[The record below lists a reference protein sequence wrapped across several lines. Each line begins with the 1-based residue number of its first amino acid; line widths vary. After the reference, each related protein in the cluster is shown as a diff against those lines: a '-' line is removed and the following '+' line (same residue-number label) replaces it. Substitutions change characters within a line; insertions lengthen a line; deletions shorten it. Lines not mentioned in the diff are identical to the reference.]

1 MGEPEEDNSS
11 SDDAPPIEKKT
22 KKKAG
27 RKAKWS
33 DSDIVVNS
41 EYYKKRLI
49 FMNLKNQNNSEIYE
63 KVLKE
68 LQVRAKERREEVP
81 FNVNQ
86 LRTKFKKLVAECK
99 KISLTIKT
107 VTGIK
112 RVQDEKCYSPW
123 FDQLYSL
130 VKTRDSC
137 QPEQSIEPYAVL
149 NSSVDKLENSGSSSS
164 LLDDSATECET
175 EKSLFVPVKRPRKK
189 KEDNAKELLDIMKKK
204 DPMKEYLEFAREEA
218 ENQDSMRQG

>member
-1 MGEPEEDNSS
+1 M
-11 SDDAPPIEKKT
+11 
-22 KKKAG
+22 
-27 RKAKWS
+27 
-33 DSDIVVNS
+33 
-41 EYYKKRLI
+41 
-49 FMNLKNQNNSEIYE
+49 
-63 KVLKE
+63 
-68 LQVRAKERREEVP
+68 RAKERREEVP

-107 VTGIK
+107 ATGIK
-112 RVQDEKCYSPW
+112 RVQDEKCYGPW

-137 QPEQSIEPYAVL
+137 QPEQSIEPSAVL
-149 NSSVDKLENSGSSSS
+149 NSSVDKLGNSGSSSS
-164 LLDDSATECET
+164 LLGDSASECET

-189 KEDNAKELLDIMKKK
+189 KEDNAKELLDIMKKMSEK

-218 ENQDSMRQG
+218 EKSRQHEARLMEIMMGSQMPMNFYQAGPMQTPPSFNYSMQFQSDFPPQTQGNDNGQNLFQL

>member
-33 DSDIVVNS
+33 DSLVNDMVDIVVNS

-49 FMNLKNQNNSEIYE
+49 FMNLKNKKNGEIYE

-68 LQVRAKERREEVP
+68 LQVRAKERREEIP

-107 VTGIK
+107 ATGIK
-112 RVQDEKCYSPW
+112 RVQDEKCYGPW

-137 QPEQSIEPYAVL
+137 QPEQSIEPSAVL
-149 NSSVDKLENSGSSSS
+149 NSSVDKLAH
-164 LLDDSATECET
+164 LLFWMIVLQNVKQKEVC
-175 EKSLFVPVKRPRKK
+175 LF
-189 KEDNAKELLDIMKKK
+189 L
-204 DPMKEYLEFAREEA
+204 
-218 ENQDSMRQG
+218 